1 MTQHKHR
8 GLPLKPGDLCKLIGT
23 RGWGDVCVV
32 IKLNANGAGGVEIL
46 RQDGKTGVI
55 GRKFLDVIDS

>member
-1 MTQHKHR
+1 
-8 GLPLKPGDLCKLIGT
+8 LKPGDLCKLIGT

-46 RQDGKTGVI
+46 RQDGKASVI
-55 GRKFLDVIDS
+55 GRSFLDVIDS